1 MTLIKELD
9 NLLELHA
16 DAIHAIIT
24 AHARDTHENREN
36 AHDADSKYVAALEKY
51 EERLGKCA
59 ELGR

>member
-16 DAIHAIIT
+16 EAIHAIIT
-24 AHARDTHENREN
+24 ANSSQTRDDQEDAR
-36 AHDADSKYVAALEKY
+36 DADSKYVAALEKY

-59 ELGR
+59 ELGG